1 MAVVNELVTKFTYQ
15 GSTAPVNNYV
25 QGIGQ
30 AFSVL
35 AKFTAVA
42 GIAVAGIGAM
52 INQAAEHGDML
63 SDLSQRTGIATDNL
77 QVLGYVAQL
86 NGSSFEAMNSS
97 LEGLNRQIGLAAS
110 GGKLQ
115 EDTFKELGISIKDG
129 TGKIKSADTVFAEM
143 QQRMKSMG
151 YGTQQVAAVLRK
163 LRLDP
168 TLAQTLNLSAEEMAN
183 FSKEARD
190 AGILSKEQ
198 IAAASEFEDS
208 LDRMKVRLMAVGN
221 QFMLNLAPAL
231 SNFMDNMG
239 SIIAYVSAFIGN
251 IIQLVSNV
259 GKAIDATIGWQA
271 GLAIASAA
279 IIYFNRVALTGMIIN
294 FRALA
299 VAMWANPI
307 TWWIAGIVALAL
319 VVEDLYQAFTGGE
332 SAIGDFFAKFDI
344 DIVNTMI
351 DGFNMLMRIV
361 SPIGLGFI
369 GLGLIIT
376 GVFKT
381 AAQFMNMF
389 GAGINLSGLDA
400 MTKKLSEQSVY
411 MQGIATGDNQ
421 AVANRAAY
429 VPSAPTPQGAKP
441 ASATN
446 VQNTVTI
453 TGVSDPQKAA
463 QLTSAELAKQNRAAV
478 TQRGNSG
485 I

>member
-30 AFSVL
+30 AFSAL

-42 GIAVAGIGAM
+42 GIATAGIGAM

-63 SDLSQRTGIATDNL
+63 SDLSQRTGIATDSL

-97 LEGLNRQIGLAAS
+97 LEGLNRQIGLAAA
-110 GGKLQ
+110 GGKMQ

-168 TLAQTLNLSAEEMAN
+168 TLAQTLNLSSEEMAK

-198 IAAASEFEDS
+198 IEAASEFEDS

-239 SIIAYVSAFIGN
+239 SIIAYIRDFVGN

-271 GLAIASAA
+271 GLAIAGAVV
-279 IIYFNRVALTGMIIN
+279 IWFGRVALWEMTKSFIKLGI
-294 FRALA
+294 
-299 VAMWANPI
+299 AMFTNPI
-307 TWWIAGIVALAL
+307 TWYIAGIVALAL

-344 DIVNTMI
+344 DIVNLMKNSLAAMLIPI
-351 DGFNMLMRIV
+351 DAVLLAFYTL
-361 SPIGLGFI
+361 
-369 GLGLIIT
+369 
-376 GVFKT
+376 K
-381 AAQFMNMF
+381 AAAADFLNLF
-389 GAGINLSGLDA
+389 GAGIDTKGFEKDIKRIDA
-400 MTKKLSEQSVY
+400 MANEHMTKIMSGYDLKSPNS
-411 MQGIATGDNQ
+411 
-421 AVANRAAY
+421 AY
-429 VPSAPTPQGAKP
+429 VPSAPTPQGVKP
-441 ASATN
+441 ANATN

-478 TQRGNSG
+478 TQRGNGG